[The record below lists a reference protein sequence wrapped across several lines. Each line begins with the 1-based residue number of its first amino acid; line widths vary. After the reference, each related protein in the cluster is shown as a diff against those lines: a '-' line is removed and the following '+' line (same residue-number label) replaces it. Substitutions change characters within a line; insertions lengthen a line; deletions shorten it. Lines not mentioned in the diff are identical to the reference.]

1 MRVTLRGEAWKMARG
16 WRGGIET
23 SGDNPSKL
31 TPVFPVRCRFDLS
44 VTFVWNINSRSWP
57 SFFQRWFFSPF
68 FLSSLPPLST
78 SPSLLV
84 THEAASSSSWTAWG
98 EARIAC
104 ELVVSRWGFEALAPL
119 LPLPSSFP
127 PRFHPARKEVNED
140 DIKVIHRCQYNQLSS
155 YTTFSSCFSRDIFLN
170 SRYFCFSRGWMLLA
184 NRFSWKR
191 LISRFFFFL
200 NPNKIRILFV
210 GKDWSNVVCFLNR
223 RIVRLLSCRL
233 CRFLLQF
240 YD

>member
-57 SFFQRWFFSPF
+57 SFFQRCFFSPF
-68 FLSSLPPLST
+68 FFSSLSPLST
-78 SPSLLV
+78 PLSLLV
-84 THEAASSSSWTAWG
+84 APAASSSSWTAWG

-104 ELVVSRWGFEALAPL
+104 ELVVSRWGFEALAAL

-140 DIKVIHRCQYNQLSS
+140 DIKVIHRCGYQCQYKQLSS
-155 YTTFSSCFSRDIFLN
+155 FLYITFSSCFSRHIFLN
-170 SRYFCFSRGWMLLA
+170 WRYFRFSRGWFLRIVFLGTFDFVQVPFSLA
-184 NRFSWKR
+184 
-191 LISRFFFFL
+191 
-200 NPNKIRILFV
+200 KIDATWCV
-210 GKDWSNVVCFLNR
+210 FLNR
-223 RIVRLLSCRL
+223 RIVRLLSCR
-233 CRFLLQF
+233 FLL
-240 YD
+240 

>member
-57 SFFQRWFFSPF
+57 SFFQRCFFSPF
-68 FLSSLPPLST
+68 FFSSLSPLST
-78 SPSLLV
+78 PLSLLV
-84 THEAASSSSWTAWG
+84 APAASSSSWTAWG

-104 ELVVSRWGFEALAPL
+104 ELVVSRWGFEALAAL

-140 DIKVIHRCQYNQLSS
+140 DIKVIHRCGYQCQYKQLSS
-155 YTTFSSCFSRDIFLN
+155 FLTSPSPRAFRGIF
-170 SRYFCFSRGWMLLA
+170 F
-184 NRFSWKR
+184 
-191 LISRFFFFL
+191 
-200 NPNKIRILFV
+200 
-210 GKDWSNVVCFLNR
+210 
-223 RIVRLLSCRL
+223 
-233 CRFLLQF
+233 
-240 YD
+240 

>member
-57 SFFQRWFFSPF
+57 SFFQRCFFSPF
-68 FLSSLPPLST
+68 FFSSLSPLST
-78 SPSLLV
+78 PLSLLV
-84 THEAASSSSWTAWG
+84 APAASSSSWTAWG

-104 ELVVSRWGFEALAPL
+104 ELVVSRWGFEALAAL

-127 PRFHPARKEVNED
+127 PRFHPAEGSQRGRYKSDTPMRLPVP
-140 DIKVIHRCQYNQLSS
+140 IQATVFVS
-155 YTTFSSCFSRDIFLN
+155 YITFSSCFSRHIF
-170 SRYFCFSRGWMLLA
+170 
-184 NRFSWKR
+184 
-191 LISRFFFFL
+191 
-200 NPNKIRILFV
+200 
-210 GKDWSNVVCFLNR
+210 
-223 RIVRLLSCRL
+223 
-233 CRFLLQF
+233 
-240 YD
+240 